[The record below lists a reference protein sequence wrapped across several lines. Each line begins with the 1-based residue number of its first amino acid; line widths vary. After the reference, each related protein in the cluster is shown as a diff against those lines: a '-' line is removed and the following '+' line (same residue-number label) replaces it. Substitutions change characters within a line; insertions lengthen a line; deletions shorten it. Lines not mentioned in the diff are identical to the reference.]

1 MSLSHAFTDV
11 VKYFWPSLCK
21 MGDVVKY
28 LLGVLA
34 NLRLIHWQ
42 TKSYARHV
50 ASDSLISEM
59 SSLTD
64 TFVEAH
70 MGRHGPPT
78 VSGSI
83 ELLDKVDALKY
94 VKSVRDKLTTFKLDE
109 PDLLSVRDDML
120 VVLNKTLYLFALK

>member
-1 MSLSHAFTDV
+1 MSDV
-11 VKYFWPSLCK
+11 IKF
-21 MGDVVKY
+21 

-50 ASDSLISEM
+50 ASDSLIAELSA
-59 SSLTD
+59 LTD

-78 VSGSI
+78 VTGSI
-83 ELLDKVDALKY
+83 ELLDRVDAQKY
-94 VKSVRDKLTTFKLDE
+94 VKSVRDKLMTFTIEE

-120 VVLNKTLYLFALK
+120 VVLNKTLYLFTLK

>member
-1 MSLSHAFTDV
+1 MAKMADV
-11 VKYFWPSLCK
+11 VKF
-21 MGDVVKY
+21 

-34 NLRLIHWQ
+34 NLRLVHWQ

-50 ASDSLISEM
+50 ASDSLLSELG
-59 SSLTD
+59 SLTD

-83 ELLDKVDALKY
+83 ELLDKVDAPKY
-94 VKSVRDKLTTFKLDE
+94 VKSVRDKLMTFKIEE
-109 PDLLSVRDDML
+109 PDLLSVRDDMI
-120 VVLNKTLYLFALK
+120 VVLNKTLYLFTLK

>member
-1 MSLSHAFTDV
+1 MAE
-11 VKYFWPSLCK
+11 
-21 MGDVVKY
+21 VVKY

-42 TKSYARHV
+42 AKSYARHV
-50 ASDSLISEM
+50 ASDSLLAELG
-59 SSLTD
+59 SLTD

-83 ELLDKVDALKY
+83 ELLDKVDAPKY
-94 VKSVRDKLTTFKLDE
+94 VKSVRDKLLTFKIDE

-120 VVLNKTLYLFALK
+120 VFLNKTLYLFTLK